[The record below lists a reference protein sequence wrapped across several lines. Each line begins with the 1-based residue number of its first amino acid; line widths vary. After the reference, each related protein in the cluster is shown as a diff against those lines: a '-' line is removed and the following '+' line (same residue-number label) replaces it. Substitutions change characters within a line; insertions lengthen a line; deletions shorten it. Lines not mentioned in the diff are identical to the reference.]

1 LIALALRV
9 LLAKPARFEG
19 FLDHNVPI
27 NPPRP
32 SAFRRA
38 WEEDARGDRREGK
51 GERGQI
57 GEGGFRG
64 QWIRGGGGDWEGGR
78 YSSGDRSGE
87 RSVESRAQGRW
98 GYADVDAEEDEK
110 EAAEVEEERGVEQ
123 SAASRAFAEWRSWQS
138 GGDDSRLDSVWQGD
152 SMLAEADEAWRCS
165 VSLLYRLYW
174 YKSAVTDT

>member
-38 WEEDARGDRREGK
+38 WEEDARGVRREGRS
-51 GERGQI
+51 ERGQI

-64 QWIRGGGGDWEGGR
+64 QWIRARGGDWEGGR